1 MTNPPETLV
10 HWICSFG
17 APWDGRSLPGI
28 PISLEAWSL
37 DPCYV
42 ELLLTEASAA
52 LPSPAASN
60 DVQELAR
67 RVLQAIRRCP
77 SPPQILVV
85 GWGVIP
91 YNLQYGKEPSGA
103 KWLVENV
110 VNHGKVN
117 KNRSPMSLEMFGK
130 TIRNWSLMVLGL
142 PH

>member
-1 MTNPPETLV
+1 MSYLPTVTNPPETLV

-17 APWDGRSLPGI
+17 APTSHGRSLPGI

-67 RVLQAIRRCP
+67 RVLQAIRRCR
-77 SPPQILVV
+77 SSTDFG
-85 GWGVIP
+85 GW
-91 YNLQYGKEPSGA
+91 
-103 KWLVENV
+103 
-110 VNHGKVN
+110 
-117 KNRSPMSLEMFGK
+117 
-130 TIRNWSLMVLGL
+130 LGSDPL
-142 PH
+142 